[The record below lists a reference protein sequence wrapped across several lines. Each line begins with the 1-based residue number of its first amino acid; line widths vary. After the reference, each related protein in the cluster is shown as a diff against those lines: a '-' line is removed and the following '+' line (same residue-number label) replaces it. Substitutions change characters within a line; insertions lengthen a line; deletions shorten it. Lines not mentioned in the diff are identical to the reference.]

1 MHDLQDTDIKLSTF
15 YMEHYFS
22 TLEQTIKRNWDQPAL
37 CNYQGESFSFRQMAE
52 NIEKFHIFFNEIG
65 LKKGDK
71 VALSAKNTAR
81 WANTFLAINTYETVV
96 VPILSDFTPE
106 AISHLTHHSE
116 AKVLFTDKDLWQK
129 MDIKDMPNVK
139 AVIDNADYTLLYSFD
154 ESVNNAFSSINE
166 KFNNK
171 FPLGFSRE
179 NVCYPKDNQKD
190 LSIINYTSGTTSAP
204 KGVMLRYEC
213 FSAMVDYAIRNVY
226 VDDNDS
232 IVSML
237 PMGHIYGL
245 AFEFIYPL
253 CNGCTINYLGKTPS
267 PTLLLKAMKDVKPYM
282 VCTVPL
288 VMEKV
293 YKSSIKPVI
302 SKWYMK
308 VLLAIPGIGGII
320 YKKIG
325 EKLNEAFG
333 GKVRHFIMGGAALN
347 PEVEKVFRKIKL
359 RYTVGYGMTEA
370 SPLLA
375 YADASVYA
383 PGSCGRP
390 VDCAEVKIDSE
401 DPQHIA
407 GEILAKG
414 LNICSGYFNNPE
426 ANANAFTED
435 GYLRT
440 GDLGIMDKNNNIF
453 IKGRCKTMILSANGQ
468 NIYPEELEAVI
479 NNQNYVA
486 ESVVVDRAGS
496 LIALV
501 YLDADAIKK
510 DRLDQ
515 ETVSDIPEQ
524 IRHNVNRVFPKYS
537 QISKVELVVAPF
549 EKTPKMSIKRFLYK

>member
-1 MHDLQDTDIKLSTF
+1 
-15 YMEHYFS
+15 MEHYFS
-22 TLEQTIKRNWDQPAL
+22 ILEQTIKRDWDRPAL
-37 CNYQGESFSFRQMAE
+37 CNYKGETISFCQMAE
-52 NIEKFHIFFNEIG
+52 NIEKFHLFFQEAGI
-65 LKKGDK
+65 KKGEK
-71 VALSAKNTAR
+71 IALSAKNTAR

-106 AISHLTHHSE
+106 AICNLTNHSE
-116 AKVLFTDKDLWQK
+116 ARILFTDKEIWEK
-129 MDIKDMPNVK
+129 MDLALMPNIL
-139 AVIDNADYTLLYSFD
+139 AVVDNSDYTLLYCANKDVQTAFD
-154 ESVNNAFSSINE
+154 NIDANF
-166 KFNNK
+166 KK
-171 FPLGFSRE
+171 KYPLGFSRE

-213 FSAMVDYAIRNVY
+213 FSAMVEFAVRNVY
-226 VDDNDS
+226 VDDDDE

-253 CNGCTINYLGKTPS
+253 CNGCTIHYLGKTPS

-308 VLLAIPGIGGII
+308 VLLALPGIGKVI
-320 YKKIG
+320 YRKIG
-325 EKLNEAFG
+325 QKLEEAFG
-333 GKVRHFIMGGAALN
+333 GKVRNFIMGGAALN
-347 PEVEKVFRKIKL
+347 PEVEKVFRKIGI

-375 YADASVYA
+375 YADAAVYA

-426 ANANAFTED
+426 ASANAFTED

-440 GDLGIMDKNNNIF
+440 GDLGIMDKDGNIF

-479 NNQNYVA
+479 NNQNYVS
-486 ESVVVDRAGS
+486 ESVVVDRAGA

-501 YLDADAIKK
+501 YLDNDGIKRDK
-510 DRLDQ
+510 LDQ
-515 ETVSDIPEQ
+515 ESISDIPEQ

-537 QISKVELVVAPF
+537 QISKVEVVLAPF
-549 EKTPKMSIKRFLYK
+549 EKTPKMSIKRFMYK

>member
-1 MHDLQDTDIKLSTF
+1 
-15 YMEHYFS
+15 MEHYFS
-22 TLEQTIKRNWDQPAL
+22 ILEQTIKRDWDRPAL
-37 CNYQGESFSFRQMAE
+37 CNYRGETFSFCQMAE
-52 NIEKFHIFFNEIG
+52 NIEKFHIFFKEAGI
-65 LKKGDK
+65 KKGEK
-71 VALSAKNTAR
+71 IALSAKNTAR

-106 AISHLTHHSE
+106 AICHLTDHSE
-116 AKVLFTDKDLWQK
+116 ARILFTDKEIWEK
-129 MDIKDMPNVK
+129 MDIALMPKVI
-139 AVIDNADYTLLYSFD
+139 AVVDNSDYTLLYCANKDVQAAFD
-154 ESVNNAFSSINE
+154 NIDANF
-166 KFNNK
+166 KK
-171 FPLGFSRE
+171 KYPLGFSRE

-190 LSIINYTSGTTSAP
+190 ISIINYTSGTTSAP

-213 FSAMVDYAIRNVY
+213 FSAMVEFASRNVY
-226 VDDNDS
+226 VDDEDE

-253 CNGCTINYLGKTPS
+253 CNGCTIHYLGKTPS

-308 VLLAIPGIGGII
+308 VLLALPGIGKVI
-320 YKKIG
+320 YRKIG
-325 EKLNEAFG
+325 QKLEEAFG
-333 GKVRHFIMGGAALN
+333 GKVRNFIMGGAALN
-347 PEVEKVFRKIKL
+347 PEVEKVFRKIGI

-375 YADASVYA
+375 YADAAVYA

-426 ANANAFTED
+426 ASANAFTED

-440 GDLGIMDKNNNIF
+440 GDLGIMDKDGNIF

-479 NNQNYVA
+479 NNQNYVS
-486 ESVVVDRAGS
+486 ESVVVDRAGA

-501 YLDADAIKK
+501 YLDSDSIKK
-510 DRLDQ
+510 DKLDQ

-524 IRHNVNRVFPKYS
+524 IRHNVNRIFPKYS
-537 QISKVELVVAPF
+537 QISKVEVVLAPF
-549 EKTPKMSIKRFLYK
+549 EKTPKMSIKRFMYK